1 MREGAPSTGGA
12 AGRDGRHRQEWGVR
26 GMPFYEFH
34 CKKCDRTFGVNL
46 SIKEREEG
54 KIACPTCGSKKVEPL
69 LAPFFAKT
77 SKKS

>member
-1 MREGAPSTGGA
+1 
-12 AGRDGRHRQEWGVR
+12 
-26 GMPFYEFH
+26 MPVYEFL
-34 CKKCDRTFGVNL
+34 CKKCNKTFGLTL

-54 KIACPTCGSKKVEPL
+54 NISCPTCRSKELEPL